1 MGESLT
7 SDVDVTPG
15 LSTGDNEPSR
25 AELLVNYEKTAPR
38 DTCQGLVAAAAAGA
52 VLATRLTPGAWE
64 DAGTNEPRLR
74 PGPGEGRPTRGRG
87 LWPGGS
93 RTRCRPKKGWRE
105 QTYPHAFAAVSAG
118 GAGQA
123 QGTLEESGGQRRVRT
138 TLETV
143 SRNAGAA
150 WPVPGGAVPDSA
162 TQRVVRHGPPAAL
175 GVARAVSGGGEL

>member
-64 DAGTNEPRLR
+64 MLVQMSPGSGPALAKAAPPEDGGSGQGG
-74 PGPGEGRPTRGRG
+74 PGPGAARRKG
-87 LWPGGS
+87 GGS
-93 RTRCRPKKGWRE
+93 RRTRMPLL
-105 QTYPHAFAAVSAG
+105 PS
-118 GAGQA
+118 
-123 QGTLEESGGQRRVRT
+123 L
-138 TLETV
+138 
-143 SRNAGAA
+143 
-150 WPVPGGAVPDSA
+150 PGGPG
-162 TQRVVRHGPPAAL
+162 RPREP
-175 GVARAVSGGGEL
+175 